1 MEAIREYLSNL
12 FFNVPETPD
21 VLRAKAELMEM
32 MEDKYE
38 ELIKE
43 GKSEEEAIG
52 IVISEFGNLEELAKE
67 LGVDINAKQ
76 NNLNESK
83 ENREADNAMGYQKT
97 GQAEQKLHIET
108 WHHTDVADYINYSWQ
123 HAWYIAIGVM
133 LCIWAPF
140 FSVILDGAE
149 AAGYIPS
156 ITSIILEPCIIFG
169 FVGMAVVFFCLAS
182 SMRKRIG
189 KLKKRSIMLSK
200 EADELL
206 QKKRF
211 HDENKRLVL
220 RITGIF
226 LCIVS
231 TVPSAANVV
240 SSIFL
245 SEILDS
251 SVLFLVGIAVL
262 LLVLSGSVGN
272 RYKELKKAVSGVS
285 TSAENRLTPS
295 QAMSVPGK
303 KIPVAFIIGFVLLA
317 ILITVLGLCLTFAYG
332 YSDIKSGSASG
343 KEIAAEENFANTDIK
358 NIKMDMNFSEVSIKF
373 SNTDKVRVEYTG
385 NEAAEPKITE
395 SGGTLSISN
404 NRRNYGVWSLFR
416 KGRSKVTVYVPQNR
430 TDMNYNL
437 SLDAGDI
444 VLDGICGSRLEVEM
458 DAGNLEGTSLVFDHA
473 AIEVDAGNAEISQSK
488 IIRLEGDV
496 DAGNF
501 EYGSMEDLSLYSF
514 DLDTDLGNVYVE
526 DEKQSGGAFQKR
538 VSGDYRMQVEVDC
551 GNIEISQD

>member
-358 NIKMDMNFSEVSIKF
+358 NIKMDMNFSEVWIKF

>member
-140 FSVILDGAE
+140 FSAILDGAE

-358 NIKMDMNFSEVSIKF
+358 NIKMDMNFSEVWIKF

>member
-83 ENREADNAMGYQKT
+83 EDREADNAMGCQKT

-226 LCIVS
+226 
-231 TVPSAANVV
+231 
-240 SSIFL
+240 F
-245 SEILDS
+245 
-251 SVLFLVGIAVL
+251 
-262 LLVLSGSVGN
+262 
-272 RYKELKKAVSGVS
+272 
-285 TSAENRLTPS
+285 
-295 QAMSVPGK
+295 PG
-303 KIPVAFIIGFVLLA
+303 
-317 ILITVLGLCLTFAYG
+317 
-332 YSDIKSGSASG
+332 
-343 KEIAAEENFANTDIK
+343 TDI
-358 NIKMDMNFSEVSIKF
+358 
-373 SNTDKVRVEYTG
+373 
-385 NEAAEPKITE
+385 A
-395 SGGTLSISN
+395 
-404 NRRNYGVWSLFR
+404 
-416 KGRSKVTVYVPQNR
+416 
-430 TDMNYNL
+430 
-437 SLDAGDI
+437 
-444 VLDGICGSRLEVEM
+444 
-458 DAGNLEGTSLVFDHA
+458 
-473 AIEVDAGNAEISQSK
+473 
-488 IIRLEGDV
+488 
-496 DAGNF
+496 
-501 EYGSMEDLSLYSF
+501 
-514 DLDTDLGNVYVE
+514 
-526 DEKQSGGAFQKR
+526 
-538 VSGDYRMQVEVDC
+538 
-551 GNIEISQD
+551 

>member
-83 ENREADNAMGYQKT
+83 EDREADNAMGCQKT

-358 NIKMDMNFSEVSIKF
+358 NIKMDMNFSEVWIKF

-501 EYGSMEDLSLYSF
+501 EYGSMEDISLYSF

>member
-67 LGVDINAKQ
+67 LGVDINTKQ
-76 NNLNESK
+76 NDFSGSK
-83 ENREADNAMGYQKT
+83 ENRETDKAMGYQKA
-97 GQAEQKLHIET
+97 GQAEQKQYTET
-108 WHHTDVADYINYSWQ
+108 WQHDDVAGYISYSWQ

-140 FSVILDGAE
+140 FSAILDSAE
-149 AAGYIPS
+149 DAGYIPA
-156 ITSIILEPCIIFG
+156 ITSVILEPCIIFG
-169 FVGMAVVFFCLAS
+169 FVGVAVVFFCLAS
-182 SMRKRIG
+182 SMSKRIG
-189 KLKKRSIMLSK
+189 KLKKRSIMLSQ

-206 QKKRF
+206 QQKRF

-231 TVPSAANVV
+231 TVPSAANSVKSV
-240 SSIFL
+240 FL

-285 TSAENRLTPS
+285 TSLENRLTPS

-317 ILITVLGLCLTFAYG
+317 ILITVLSLCLTFAYS
-332 YSDIKSGSASG
+332 YPDIKSGSVKG
-343 KEIAAEENFANTDIK
+343 KEIAAEENFASMDIK
-358 NIKMDMNFSEVSIKF
+358 NIKMDINFSEVRIQF
-373 SNTDKVRVEYTG
+373 SDTDKVRVEYTG
-385 NEAAEPKITE
+385 NEAAQPKITE

-416 KGRSKVTVYVPQNR
+416 KGKSIVTVYVPQDR
-430 TDMNYNL
+430 TDMNYDL
-437 SLDAGDI
+437 TLDAGNI
-444 VLDGICGSRLEVEM
+444 VLDGVCGSRLEVEM
-458 DAGNLEGTSLVFDHA
+458 DAGNLEGTSLIFDRA

-488 IIRLEGDV
+488 IVRLEGDV

-501 EYGSMEDLSLYSF
+501 EYGSTEDLSLYSF

-526 DEKQSGGAFQKR
+526 DEKQSGGTFQKS
-538 VSGDYRMQVEVDC
+538 VSGDYHMQVEVDC

>member
-83 ENREADNAMGYQKT
+83 ENREADNAMGCQKT

-358 NIKMDMNFSEVSIKF
+358 NIKMDMNFSEVWIKF

>member
-1 MEAIREYLSNL
+1 M
-12 FFNVPETPD
+12 
-21 VLRAKAELMEM
+21 
-32 MEDKYE
+32 
-38 ELIKE
+38 
-43 GKSEEEAIG
+43 
-52 IVISEFGNLEELAKE
+52 
-67 LGVDINAKQ
+67 
-76 NNLNESK
+76 
-83 ENREADNAMGYQKT
+83 
-97 GQAEQKLHIET
+97 
-108 WHHTDVADYINYSWQ
+108 
-123 HAWYIAIGVM
+123 
-133 LCIWAPF
+133 
-140 FSVILDGAE
+140 
-149 AAGYIPS
+149 
-156 ITSIILEPCIIFG
+156 
-169 FVGMAVVFFCLAS
+169 
-182 SMRKRIG
+182 
-189 KLKKRSIMLSK
+189 
-200 EADELL
+200 
-206 QKKRF
+206 
-211 HDENKRLVL
+211 
-220 RITGIF
+220 
-226 LCIVS
+226 
-231 TVPSAANVV
+231 
-240 SSIFL
+240 
-245 SEILDS
+245 
-251 SVLFLVGIAVL
+251 
-262 LLVLSGSVGN
+262 GN